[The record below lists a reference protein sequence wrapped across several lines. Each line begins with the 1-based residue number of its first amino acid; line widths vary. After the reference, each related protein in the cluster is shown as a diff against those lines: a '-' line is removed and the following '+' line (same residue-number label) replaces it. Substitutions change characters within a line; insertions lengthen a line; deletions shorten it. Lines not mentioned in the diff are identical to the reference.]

1 MKGIPVSYFRNRK
14 TDAGRATGEEVS
26 KTNPRE
32 EGRRRWKTQV
42 SYSFAACERREE
54 VNIYKK

>member
-1 MKGIPVSYFRNRK
+1 MSYFRNRK
-14 TDAGRATGEEVS
+14 TDAGRATEEEAS